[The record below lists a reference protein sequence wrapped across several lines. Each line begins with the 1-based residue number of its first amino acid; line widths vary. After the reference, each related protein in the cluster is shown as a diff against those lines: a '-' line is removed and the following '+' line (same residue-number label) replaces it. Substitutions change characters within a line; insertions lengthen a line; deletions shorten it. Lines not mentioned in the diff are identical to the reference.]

1 MGEKVLPSKIVENI
15 EETALILETDLNS
28 KSGKRAFRLLWC
40 TLLCMGMGQS
50 LVFSTLPPI
59 ARSLGMTPMEISLIF
74 GSSALC
80 WVFMAPRWGRKSDIW
95 GRKPAM
101 LIGFGGFAVSM
112 FTLPSVVYLGSISLL
127 PIAWIWPLMI
137 VSRVIFGIFG
147 SANMPAA
154 TAWIADRSPRF
165 ERAKRIAAIGAA
177 FGVGSMIGPGFGSLL
192 SVFGMLTPFY
202 VVTVLAILGAVAIQM
217 YLPEQTKPAEHVV
230 DDGMRPALKMS
241 DSRVLPFIVLAV
253 MAGLAHATQV
263 QSAAL
268 YFQDTLNLG
277 LMETQQ
283 YVGVGLMATA
293 MMAMFSQMVL
303 VQKFNPSPRTMI
315 HAGLFFTAI
324 GYAVYIFADTFI
336 LLVFSMMLTGLGQG
350 LFRPGTNAG
359 ASLSVSRNEQGAVA
373 GIMGGVGAAGHIFVP
388 FISMNLYVI
397 KPEYPYILTLVLL
410 LAVMVYA
417 ANNNIIKRSGRLN
430 RQKQKA

>member
-1 MGEKVLPSKIVENI
+1 MEKILSSKTFENVE
-15 EETALILETDLNS
+15 ESALIIETDLNS
-28 KSGKRAFRLLWC
+28 PTGKRAFRLLWC

-59 ARSLGMTPMEISLIF
+59 ARSLGMTPMQISLIF

-80 WVFMAPRWGRKSDIW
+80 WVFMAPRWGRKSDTW

-101 LIGFGGFAVSM
+101 LIGFAGFAISM

-202 VVTVLAILGAVAIQM
+202 VVTILAVLGASAIQL
-217 YLPEQTKPAEHVV
+217 YLPEETKPGDHSGSEAV
-230 DDGMRPALKMS
+230 RPALKVS
-241 DSRVLPFIVLAV
+241 DPRVLPFIILAV

-268 YFQDTLNLG
+268 YFQDTLHLG

-293 MMAMFSQMVL
+293 MMAMFSQLVL

-315 HAGLFFTAI
+315 HSGLIFTAL
-324 GYAVYIFADTFI
+324 GYLFYIFADTFI

-359 ASLSVSRNEQGAVA
+359 ASLSVSRREQGSVA

-397 KPEYPYILTLVLL
+397 KPEYPYILTLILL
-410 LAVMVYA
+410 VVVIVYA
-417 ANNNIIKRSGRLN
+417 AKNKVIRGSGRLN
-430 RQKQKA
+430 RQKPKAR